1 MKEQEPHDKI
11 VEAQVLAKDATTQV
25 SAMINQDNLDP
36 DELKKLKER
45 LEELT
50 QVLNGIDAETT

>member
-1 MKEQEPHDKI
+1 MQEPRDKI

-36 DELKKLKER
+36 SELKKLKER
-45 LEELT
+45 LDELS
-50 QVLNGIDAETT
+50 QVLNSIDEETT